1 MLKFRTHQVLQQGR
15 QLLGEGGELDEGRS
29 QVGVV
34 PTDEVTAKFVQSLG
48 IVLFILHMICVV
60 NRAERKVNQRTS
72 LPCPELWL
80 KISISICVDDWKWFA
95 AFASPDGGILEVLWL
110 EGSHRKK

>member
-1 MLKFRTHQVLQQGR
+1 MTCLLLKFRTHQVLQEGR

-29 QVGVV
+29 QVWVV

-60 NRAERKVNQRTS
+60 NRAEKKRSTRDQPT
-72 LPCPELWL
+72 LP
-80 KISISICVDDWKWFA
+80 
-95 AFASPDGGILEVLWL
+95 
-110 EGSHRKK
+110 